1 MEEYKIIRTS
11 GFLMG
16 VKMGSE
22 KDHINLIHQRY
33 HLLQWE
39 KANPN
44 TKIEDIET
52 ILEIGG
58 GYGALAIVAS
68 RLGFVGDYH
77 IIDLPVFEEYQRQHL
92 DFRGVNCTMKW
103 DKISRPD
110 LMIAI
115 ASLSEIPV
123 KSRTKFLY
131 DVRPRSYLT
140 AYAEWWD
147 DVNNTEY
154 FTDWAEQQ
162 GLDSITYG
170 DRHQLQYLISTE
182 GTQ

>member
-1 MEEYKIIRTS
+1 
-11 GFLMG
+11 
-16 VKMGSE
+16 MGSE

-39 KANPN
+39 KVNPN
-44 TKIEDIET
+44 TKIEDVET

-68 RLGFVGDYH
+68 RLGFTGDYH

-103 DKISRPD
+103 KKIERPD

-115 ASLSEIPV
+115 ASLCEIPV
-123 KSRTKFLY
+123 EARDRFLSS
-131 DVRPRSYLT
+131 VRPRSYLF
-140 AYAEWWD
+140 AYASYWD

-154 FTDWAEQQ
+154 FTDWSERQ

-170 DRHQLQYLISTE
+170 DRHQLKYLISTE
-182 GTQ
+182 ATQ